1 MQKNLGGD
9 RIGSGAKIKV
19 DMHNWGRSTFNQSR
33 KWKST
38 MGVGVGTP
46 CIMELGTNG
55 TTFEIDIKTG
65 GYTVPTV
72 GPLFGEYKLQ
82 IDLFACPIR
91 LYQGILHNNA
101 VNIGLKMQQVLFPN
115 ITLGA
120 TNNKKNATNPSSL
133 LNYLG
138 IKGYH
143 SNKRNFNAIP
153 ILAYY
158 DIYKNYYANK
168 QEENAKV
175 IGVQTKYNIPLPTT
189 TIIHDTIVSNTPAVY
204 TLQYSRTDGNKNR
217 YVINNSQELKGGDK
231 LHFKFNK
238 QINWEYIEN
247 ITIQTELT
255 DFIAKKNNTKQ
266 LIIKEDTNNYISG
279 YANLEENQIEIKIL
293 GLPIETYG
301 TIENITINTKEEQ
314 YNVID
319 FPLENIDNA
328 RRAILAK
335 TSLNQRVNLNND
347 INYLPY
353 SINFENDEVEVQ
365 NKIFNGLWLKTYQ
378 SDIFNNWL
386 NTDNID
392 LINNISSI
400 AVDEQNGISIDAMI
414 LAKKVYN
421 VLNRI
426 AVAGGT
432 YEDWQESVYGEN
444 AIRRAESPIYIGGTS
459 GKIKFEEVVST
470 SQSEVN
476 GVFQPLGNLG
486 GKGGLTDRKGG
497 KIIYKCEEPTII
509 LGIASITPYVDY
521 SQGNNWIVTELDNM
535 DNLHKPELDGIGFQ
549 NLIANNVH
557 WAESPTKALAKQTAW
572 IHYQTA
578 IDECFGQFAIPHG
591 EANSLQYMTLQRNY
605 EVDDN
610 GEIQDFTTYIDPAKY
625 NYCFVDDSFTAQNFW
640 IAIAFDIESR
650 RKMAAYEIPNL

>member
-46 CIMELGTNG
+46 CLMELGTNG

-115 ITLGA
+115 IILGA
-120 TNNKKNATNPSSL
+120 TGNKKRATNPSSL

-168 QEENAKV
+168 QEENAKI
-175 IGVQTKYNIPLPTT
+175 IGCNTYNNLPLPNVEY
-189 TIIHDTIVSNTPAVY
+189 IVQDTMISNTPARIR
-204 TLQYSRTDGNKNR
+204 LQYVRATGNKNNFI
-217 YVINNSQELKGGDK
+217 INTSSELKGTDIINFYFDK
-231 LHFKFNK
+231 AIEHNK
-238 QINWEYIEN
+238 IQS
-247 ITIQTELT
+247 ITIATDTEDLHSS
-255 DFIAKKNNTKQ
+255 KNS
-266 LIIKEDTNNYISG
+266 DTQFNILNES
-279 YANLEENQIEIKIL
+279 NQICGVINVQEKNIVFEMF
-293 GLPIETYG
+293 GYENYG
-301 TIENITINTKEEQ
+301 TIHEITINTKEEK
-314 YNVID
+314 YEILD

-335 TSLNQRVNLNND
+335 TTLNQRVNLNTD

-353 SINFENDEVEVQ
+353 SINFENDDVEVE

-400 AVDEQNGISIDAMI
+400 AVDNENGISIDAMI

-470 SQSEVN
+470 AQSEVN

-486 GKGGLTDRKGG
+486 GKGGLTDRNGG

-605 EVDDN
+605 EVDNN

-640 IAIAFDIESR
+640 IAIAFDIEAR